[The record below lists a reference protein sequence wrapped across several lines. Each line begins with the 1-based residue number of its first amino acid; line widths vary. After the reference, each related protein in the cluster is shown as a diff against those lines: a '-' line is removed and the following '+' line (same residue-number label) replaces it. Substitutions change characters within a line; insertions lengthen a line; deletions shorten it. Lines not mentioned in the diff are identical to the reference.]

1 MKNIITK
8 QFQILTDINLAWDFM
23 TDVYEPHFANGAAA
37 PFFEYALTSTWMN
50 KEYLY
55 LDRFWIENNRV
66 VGFVFTESTITSIF
80 FNLRPGYEELAD
92 EMVCYAE
99 SHFPDFGDGKEM
111 IIFSGQKALIQAVEK
126 RGYKLSYENVDLLFD
141 FRKSKLNYDLP
152 EGFHFVDPLSI
163 DTLKLEKCTWNGF
176 NAEELEP
183 FENWD
188 NPNSE
193 NSMNPYKSYQGIV
206 SSTIA
211 PPPHSTYKYNV
222 IIANRDED
230 YVCFS
235 GMWWVSENK
244 LAYMEPLCTVP
255 EYRKKGLAAAA
266 LTQHYRRLKMLGAEY
281 MTGGGNDFYKRIG
294 YKDEIHWLHWK
305 K

>member
-23 TDVYEPHFANGAAA
+23 TDVYKPYFANGPAA

-55 LDRFWIENNRV
+55 LNRFWIEDGRV
-66 VGFVFTESTITSIF
+66 VGFVFTEASVTSIF

-99 SHFPDFGDGKEM
+99 NYFPDFGEGREI
-111 IIFSGQKALIQAVEK
+111 IIFSGQKALIQAVQK

-152 EGFHFVDPLSI
+152 EGFHFVDPLLI
-163 DTLKLEKCTWNGF
+163 DTLKLAKCTWNGF
-176 NAEELEP
+176 NAEELGP

-193 NSMNPYKSYQGIV
+193 NFMNPYKSYQGIV
-206 SSTIA
+206 SSTLA

-222 IIANRDED
+222 IIANKHED

-235 GMWWVSENK
+235 GMWWVPENK

-266 LTQHYRRLKMLGAEY
+266 LTQHYRRLKALGAEY

-294 YKDEIHWLHWK
+294 YEDEIHWLHWK